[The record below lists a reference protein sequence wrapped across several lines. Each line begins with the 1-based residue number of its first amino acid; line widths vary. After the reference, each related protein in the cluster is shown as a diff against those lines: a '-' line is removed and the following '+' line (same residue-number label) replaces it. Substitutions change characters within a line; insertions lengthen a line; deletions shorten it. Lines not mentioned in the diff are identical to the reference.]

1 MLQAL
6 GMDIIEMS
14 KDELDIIYENQ
25 VITRMLDRLN
35 MTDDQVK
42 FTIRKIKAEKEIL
55 ANRLT
60 DNQIKDVVKELT
72 AVASGAGISLGA
84 LAVTGAVTG
93 WGGISGGMLA
103 LGLGSGG
110 AVFGAAAIASAGYG
124 VYRGVKYF
132 SGTSQLEQFG
142 IRIKTLSDRISQ
154 LRIANTYIIEDINWL
169 GNKLNNFAFKLKES
183 NELSNE
189 LYLELEH
196 IINQNQSIVDAS
208 DLIEK
213 EEKYSE
219 YELTLTNVP
228 EELNIGKYNELLD
241 VNINKIYYDEIVQS
255 AYIVQ
260 GDIDDE
266 FNEEII
272 RLKDDIDLDNLKLL
286 QTILEEIGYFD
297 TKSASIAQGKSI
309 AKKGLSGLKKSFFSG
324 D

>member
-1 MLQAL
+1 RIQRIDYFNDKIKVRKEIAENLRAYRFENTESLSLDELVEELINELHKENISETTVLQAL

-154 LRIANTYIIEDINWL
+154 LRIANTYIIEDIN
-169 GNKLNNFAFKLKES
+169 
-183 NELSNE
+183 
-189 LYLELEH
+189 
-196 IINQNQSIVDAS
+196 
-208 DLIEK
+208 
-213 EEKYSE
+213 
-219 YELTLTNVP
+219 
-228 EELNIGKYNELLD
+228 
-241 VNINKIYYDEIVQS
+241 
-255 AYIVQ
+255 
-260 GDIDDE
+260 
-266 FNEEII
+266 
-272 RLKDDIDLDNLKLL
+272 
-286 QTILEEIGYFD
+286 
-297 TKSASIAQGKSI
+297 
-309 AKKGLSGLKKSFFSG
+309 
-324 D
+324 